1 MEANSVEG
9 CCRGRLHWLVAGT
22 QILGLASVIMTGVW
36 LGHYQGGFAWDGT
49 ANQFNVHPLCMVI
62 GMVFLYGD
70 AILVYRTLRNEGK
83 TTLKLLHAFI
93 HLIALV
99 AIIVGAVA
107 VFDFHAANNIP
118 DLYSLHSWCGL
129 SIIILFCLQWV
140 MGLAF
145 FLFPGVTYSLRTIYY
160 PFHVYFG
167 LALFILSIGTCL
179 IGITE
184 KLFFSVRDTYSKFDP
199 QGILANTL
207 GLVLVCFGFLVTYI
221 LTRNEWKRSA
231 SPEEEALSLHFK
243 TLTEEGSPDP
253 VPSQ

>member
-1 MEANSVEG
+1 METNSVEG
-9 CCRGRLHWLVAGT
+9 CHIGRLRWLVAGS

-36 LGHYQGGFAWDGT
+36 LGHYHGGFAWDRT
-49 ANQFNVHPLCMVI
+49 PHQFNVHPLCMVL

-83 TTLKLLHAFI
+83 TTLKVLHAVI

-99 AIIVGAVA
+99 VVIVGIAA
-107 VFDFHAANNIP
+107 VFDLHIAKKVPN
-118 DLYSLHSWCGL
+118 LYSLHSWCGL

-160 PFHVYFG
+160 PYHVFFG

-179 IGITE
+179 TGITE
-184 KLFFSVRDTYSKFDP
+184 VLLTSIRDTYSKFDP
-199 QGILANTL
+199 QGILANAL
-207 GLVLVCFGFLVTYI
+207 GLVLVCFGLLVGYI
-221 LTRNEWKRSA
+221 LTRSEWKLPVS
-231 SPEEEALSLHFK
+231 SEEEALSLHFK
-243 TLTEEGSPDP
+243 TLTEGGSP
-253 VPSQ
+253 SSLRRQ